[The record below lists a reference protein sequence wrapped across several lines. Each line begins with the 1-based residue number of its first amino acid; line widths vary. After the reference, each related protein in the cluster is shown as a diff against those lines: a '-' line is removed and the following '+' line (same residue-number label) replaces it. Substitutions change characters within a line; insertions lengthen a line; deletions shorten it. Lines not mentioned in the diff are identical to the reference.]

1 MVNTNKLDFEIVSLM
16 YFCFLF
22 TVRKSMESLVPIVRS
37 DNHIES
43 ILHREDQSIMNIL
56 DLFIK
61 SNSGIHVM
69 RAIEPNLRLGRILK
83 SHLNTTN
90 SVPRCEFWDTDQNSK
105 CLRIASRK
113 QIGDALIK
121 YQSKSSDNVI
131 IKK

>member
-1 MVNTNKLDFEIVSLM
+1 
-16 YFCFLF
+16 
-22 TVRKSMESLVPIVRS
+22 MESSVPIVRS

-43 ILHREDQSIMNIL
+43 ILHREDQSITNIL

-69 RAIEPNLRLGRILK
+69 RAIEPNLRFGRTIK
-83 SHLNTTN
+83 NYLNVTGT
-90 SVPRCEFWDTDQNSK
+90 VPRCEYWDTVDSSK

-121 YQSKSSDNVI
+121 YQNKQSDNVNV
-131 IKK
+131 KE